1 MNLTILNKMTNSKF
15 IPEHKFCDTRKWR
28 FDFALL
34 EKKIAIEVNGGVF
47 TQGRHTRGE
56 GFINDMEKLNK
67 AVELGWRVLQY
78 TPQQCIQTETFRQ
91 INAIIHE
98 F

>member
-1 MNLTILNKMTNSKF
+1 MNLTILNAMTNSIFTPEYKF
-15 IPEHKFCDTRKWR
+15 DEKRKWR
-28 FDFALL
+28 FDFALID
-34 EKKIAIEVNGGVF
+34 KKIAIEVNGGVY
-47 TQGRHTRGE
+47 TNGRHTRGK
-56 GFINDMEKLNK
+56 GYINDMEKLNK

-78 TPQQCIQTETFRQ
+78 TPQQCVQTATFRQ